1 MKILFFLSDN
11 SVSGGSLAR
20 PRLTE
25 RKYNARESDEGGQYK
40 VPRES
45 TRGHPSVS
53 APILY
58 TLEQGGLQV
67 VSDHLSAALSSLTS
81 FAAPADSNSH
91 ILIPHLPTLIFNN
104 NRVIRSPL

>member
-67 VSDHLSAALSSLTS
+67 VSDHLSAALSSLCFQRFS
-81 FAAPADSNSH
+81 RLRQDYVKRKQKEARF
-91 ILIPHLPTLIFNN
+91 
-104 NRVIRSPL
+104 